1 MIRVLMSSLVLGLAA
16 SAQALAQT
24 PPVDRTVPTAPEA
37 VTQVDDIVVTGQRLE
52 EQAQAFVG
60 QVAAPSRAASLARWH
75 ERLCIGA
82 VNMDRAAS
90 QFLIDRVSAVALDVG
105 LEPGAPDCEPQ
116 VIIIGTLDGNRVAQ
130 GLVERRRGMLA
141 PLATGFARSRSE
153 LEAFAD
159 ELRPVRWWHVGTA
172 VDPATGRSMLRQPK
186 EDNFDANTVASIL
199 EDGPLMRS
207 EGSLLVASTR
217 QDLRRAVIIVD
228 FSRVGDVDFEQLA
241 DYVAFVALA
250 QVDPKGRTIDYS
262 TILNVFDNP
271 SATPRMTDWDRA
283 YLRGL
288 YQSDHR
294 IRSANSRE
302 AAVRREMV
310 RVLESREAEPE

>member
-1 MIRVLMSSLVLGLAA
+1 MIRIMAASLVLALA
-16 SAQALAQT
+16 AQALAQAQT
-24 PPVDRTVPTAPEA
+24 PPVERTVSTAQDP

-52 EQAQAFVG
+52 EQARTFVG
-60 QVAAPSRAASLARWH
+60 QVAAPSRAAPLARWH

-90 QFLIDRVSAVALDVG
+90 QFLIDRVSAVAQDVG
-105 LEPGAPDCEPQ
+105 LEPGLPDCEPQ
-116 VIIIGTLDGNRVAQ
+116 VIIVGTLDGNRVAG

-141 PLATGFARSRSE
+141 PLATGFSRSRSE
-153 LEAFAD
+153 LQAFAEED
-159 ELRPVRWWHVGTA
+159 RPVRWWHVGTA

-186 EDNFDANTVASIL
+186 EDNFNSNRVEEIL
-199 EDGPLMRS
+199 EDGPVMRS
-207 EGSLLVASTR
+207 EGSLVVASTR

-228 FSRVGDVDFEQLA
+228 FNRLGDVDFEQLA

-250 QVDPKGRTIDYS
+250 QVDPKARTADYS
-262 TILNVFDNP
+262 TILNVFDAP
-271 SATPRMTDWDRA
+271 STTPGLTNWDRA

-288 YQSDHR
+288 YQSDNR
-294 IRSANSRE
+294 IRSANGRE

-310 RVLESREAEPE
+310 RALAGRDVEAE